1 MNSMNEYE
9 EFCIKEANY
18 HLNRAR
24 EILTVDIKN
33 PKQFYEETTEHY
45 RNLAKLFPFMYLI
58 TQQEYSELQDRDD
71 QSLSD
76 TLSSDSST
84 SGSFVPATP

>member
-1 MNSMNEYE
+1 MNEYE

-33 PKQFYEETTEHY
+33 PKQFYDETTEHY

-58 TQQEYSELQDRDD
+58 TQQECNELRDHDD

-76 TLSSDSST
+76 TQSSVSSA
-84 SGSFVPATP
+84 SDSFVPATP